1 MRFKKQFFGTLSDG
15 QKASLFTVCEGG
27 VSMSATDFG
36 CALTSLVITDPHGKQ
51 TDVVL
56 GFSTLD
62 GYARSW
68 GSFGAVIGRYSNKIS
83 GASFSLNGKKF
94 QLFDNCGGSCLHG
107 GFPRWENT
115 LWKGKFIRRKG
126 ASGILFRN
134 VFSDGYQGFPGTLS
148 VTVEYLI
155 DKNAVL
161 TMCFRAE
168 TDKATPV
175 SITNHSYF
183 NLSSAGDI
191 RKNVLQLFCSKVLE
205 TADGNIPTGTMIDV
219 RNTPYDF
226 LEPKEIGADFD
237 KMPEGYDDCFVTD
250 AFSPDSGIPSAQ
262 SPLVRVAELSDF
274 SSRIKMSVSSNAEGV
289 QLYTAQFVKYLP
301 GKYGA
306 CYMPFNA
313 VCLETQNFPDS
324 PNRPEF
330 PSVILNPGQVYTG
343 ITEYKF
349 SFF

>member
-1 MRFKKQFFGTLSDG
+1 
-15 QKASLFTVCEGG
+15 
-27 VSMSATDFG
+27 MSATDFG

-126 ASGILFRN
+126 ASGIQFRN

-330 PSVILNPGQVYTG
+330 PSVILNPGQIYTG